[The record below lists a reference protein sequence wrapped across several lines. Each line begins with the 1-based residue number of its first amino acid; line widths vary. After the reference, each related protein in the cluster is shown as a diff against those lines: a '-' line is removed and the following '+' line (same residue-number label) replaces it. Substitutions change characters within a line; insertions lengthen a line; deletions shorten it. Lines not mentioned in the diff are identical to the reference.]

1 MCCENLRFETC
12 YTKEAIL
19 LKKDAL
25 IQEHADRTEERECES
40 NKWGL
45 TQVSP
50 AAGSVG
56 KGKVEEDA

>member
-1 MCCENLRFETC
+1 M
-12 YTKEAIL
+12 L